1 MTVEQLA
8 AIAGV
13 ILSLAFSYIPG
24 LSDKFSALEATTKRL
39 IMAGLLLVVAVGA
52 FALSCA
58 SVVVT
63 VECTQAG
70 ALTLVNV
77 YIAALVANQ
86 AAYMIA
92 PGKSSKPAAN

>member
-1 MTVEQLA
+1 MTVEQLG

-13 ILSLAFSYIPG
+13 LLSLAFSYIPG
-24 LSDKFSALEATTKRL
+24 LSDKFAALPATTKRL

-52 FALSCA
+52 LALSCA
-58 SVVVT
+58 NVVVT

-70 ALTLVNV
+70 LLALINTF
-77 YIAALVANQ
+77 IAALVANQ

-92 PGKSSKPAAN
+92 PGVSKKAAS